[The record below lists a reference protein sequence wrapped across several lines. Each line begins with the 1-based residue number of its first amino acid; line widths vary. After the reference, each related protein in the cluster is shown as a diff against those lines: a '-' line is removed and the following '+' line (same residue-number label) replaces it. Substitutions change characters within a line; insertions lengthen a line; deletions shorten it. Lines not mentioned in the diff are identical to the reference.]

1 MLLFR
6 LSALQRVQGV
16 LCSLWPQDLQL
27 KLALVQSITEV
38 SCAIQA
44 VGDCGS
50 FELSLKQEA
59 TRTLLVSARSWGSP
73 TGEFWAV
80 PSGWFPQRHD
90 GLLASCKLLELCPE
104 LVGPLGA
111 GAGWLWLMS
120 RVPPA
125 VPLGSRGRDGAVSAQ
140 AWQESLSPGGGGR
153 AVPCPCPLPTLPL
166 SLWDLQ
172 DWIKGEPWDSLVYG
186 VFQALEELR

>member
-1 MLLFR
+1 M
-6 LSALQRVQGV
+6 

-27 KLALVQSITEV
+27 KLALVQSIIEV

-59 TRTLLVSARSWGSP
+59 MWTLLVSARSWGSH
-73 TGEFWAV
+73 TGEFWAA

-90 GLLASCKLLELCPE
+90 DLSASRELLELCPE

-111 GAGWLWLMS
+111 GAGWLWLRN

-125 VPLGSRGRDGAVSAQ
+125 VPLGIRGGDGAVSAQ
-140 AWQESLSPGGGGR
+140 AWQQSLSLGEAGGLSR
-153 AVPCPCPLPTLPL
+153 VPAHCQLCPSL
-166 SLWDLQ
+166 S
-172 DWIKGEPWDSLVYG
+172 GTCRTG
-186 VFQALEELR
+186 

>member
-120 RVPPA
+120 RLPPA

-140 AWQESLSPGGGGR
+140 AWQRSLSLGEAGGLSR
-153 AVPCPCPLPTLPL
+153 VPARCQLCPCL
-166 SLWDLQ
+166 S
-172 DWIKGEPWDSLVYG
+172 GTCRTG
-186 VFQALEELR
+186 

>member
-1 MLLFR
+1 MLLCH

-27 KLALVQSITEV
+27 KLALVQSVTEV

-73 TGEFWAV
+73 QGSFGLCHQTGFPRGTTVSWLHASFWSCV
-80 PSGWFPQRHD
+80 PSWWGPWV
-90 GLLASCKLLELCPE
+90 
-104 LVGPLGA
+104 LVLG
-111 GAGWLWLMS
+111 GCG
-120 RVPPA
+120 
-125 VPLGSRGRDGAVSAQ
+125 
-140 AWQESLSPGGGGR
+140 
-153 AVPCPCPLPTLPL
+153 
-166 SLWDLQ
+166 
-172 DWIKGEPWDSLVYG
+172 
-186 VFQALEELR
+186 